1 VAIDLLKYLFAA
13 FILVLLQFFLIQ
25 EINFGAWLKP
35 MPYIL
40 FILLLPFSY
49 NRYLKLLSAFFIGL
63 LLDILSN
70 SGGLHAAACATL
82 AFGRIMT
89 DEKLIDAD
97 AIQLQGYQHVTPDY
111 KNFRYYAVY
120 VFSLTFLHHWVYFT
134 LDYFTFTSFFSVIAS
149 ALLSSIGSFLLMLL
163 YKIIAKIQ

>member
-1 VAIDLLKYLFAA
+1 VAIELIKYLIAA
-13 FILVLLQFFLIQ
+13 IILVFLQFFLIQ

-40 FILLLPFSY
+40 FIFLLPFSY
-49 NRYLKLLSAFFIGL
+49 NRYLKLLAAFFIGL
-63 LLDILSN
+63 FLDILSN

-97 AIQLQGYQHVTPDY
+97 AIQLQGFHHVTPEY
-111 KNFRYYAVY
+111 KNFRYYSLY

-134 LDYFTFTSFFSVIAS
+134 LDYFTITAFLSVLATSLVSSV
-149 ALLSSIGSFLLMLL
+149 GTFLLMLL
-163 YKIIAKIQ
+163 YKTIAKIQ